1 MSKIL
6 ILGCNGMIGSTVLR
20 VLAQNK
26 DWEVTGS
33 VRKTNKPPIP
43 DTSHVKWMYGAELTN
58 QDHLAQLMN
67 AVKPDVIVNCAGLTK
82 HLPMG
87 NDPIA
92 ALSIN
97 ALLPHRLAKLCE
109 LTSTRLIHISTDC
122 VFSGKKGNYL
132 EDDYPDATDIYGKT
146 KHLGEVIAPGA
157 LTLRTSTIGHELGTR
172 FGLLEWFLSQDS
184 CKGYRNAIFSGLP
197 TLEFAKVLRDVV
209 IPNSKLEGLY
219 HVAAQP
225 INKDALLRL
234 IAKVYQKDVEIQT
247 DEQFSINRSL
257 SSEKFLKATGYRAP
271 DWYEMIEA
279 MHQDKI

>member
-20 VLAQNK
+20 VLARNK

-33 VRKTNKPPIP
+33 VRTTNKPPIP

-92 ALSIN
+92 ALNIN

-225 INKDALLRL
+225 INKDTLLRL

-271 DWYEMIEA
+271 DWHEMIEA